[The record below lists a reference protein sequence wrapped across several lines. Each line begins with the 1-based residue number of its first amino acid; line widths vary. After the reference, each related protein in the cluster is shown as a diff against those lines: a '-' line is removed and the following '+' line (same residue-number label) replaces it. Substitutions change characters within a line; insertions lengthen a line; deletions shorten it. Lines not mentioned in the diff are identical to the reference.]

1 MKKSLGPLAA
11 VVSVLAV
18 AGCSPNGPQE
28 GSGGGGGQAAGGDG
42 GSAGGHGGIGGASG
56 GSGGTGETGGAG
68 SGGSVVAGTVG
79 MVVIDVQQTF
89 VAGAVDPDLTG
100 ILDRTK
106 SAFQLATDSQIP
118 FFLTFEGSKAGD
130 HALYTPLQS
139 SLPPQTQDFI
149 KTTFAATGLP
159 AFAGAVQ
166 QAGLS
171 HVVVLGAETDVC
183 VLQSVLGLRAL
194 GFTVLL
200 QKDGVFTS
208 ETNTSPALR
217 RMQQAGALLVD
228 QAAVAAYVA
237 NPSALPKG
245 PDVPVTIT
253 SPLHLG
259 VVLNDFTDAAVGSSP
274 DPWKT
279 QKAARLR
286 ELLLVSEWFDLPVYV
301 ADVGA
306 GLPAQFADY
315 YLGQLR
321 PMGQIAQDAF
331 VTQLVVAGTDGSLA
345 GAMPGWMASHKLF
358 VMEDALLSL
367 GTPAAQKEALQPFF
381 DQGLVPTTYKSFYY
395 DMTKSVDL
403 AQWPSP
409 VWVQKYDEY
418 YQITQAPE
426 DLPPIQ
432 GD

>member
-1 MKKSLGPLAA
+1 MKSLGPLAA
-11 VVSVLAV
+11 VVSFLSV
-18 AGCSPNGPQE
+18 AGCSPVQPHETQP
-28 GSGGGGGQAAGGDG
+28 GGGGQADG
-42 GSAGGHGGIGGASG
+42 GG
-56 GSGGTGETGGAG
+56 GSGEGGHASTGGGGTGGAG
-68 SGGSVVAGTVG
+68 EAGSTASGGSVVAGTVG

-89 VAGAVDPDLTG
+89 VDGAVDPDLTG

-118 FFLTFEGSKAGD
+118 FFLTFEGSEQGD
-130 HALYTPLQS
+130 HALYAPLQPV
-139 SLPPQTQDFI
+139 LPPQTKDFV
-149 KTTFAATGLP
+149 KTTFDATGQP
-159 AFAGAVQ
+159 AFSAAVQ

-171 HVVVLGAETDVC
+171 HLVVLGSETDVC
-183 VLQSVLGLRAL
+183 VLQTVLGLRSL

-200 QKDGVFTS
+200 ERDGVFTS
-208 ETNTSPALR
+208 ETNISPALR

-228 QAAVAAYVA
+228 QAAVASYVA
-237 NPSALPKG
+237 NPGALPKG
-245 PDVPVTIT
+245 PDAPVVIT

-259 VVLNDFTDAAVGSSP
+259 VVLNDFTAGAVSASP

-306 GLPAQFADY
+306 GLPAQFAPY
-315 YLGQLR
+315 YEGQLR
-321 PMGQIAQDAF
+321 PLSQIAQDGF
-331 VTQLVVAGTDGSLA
+331 VTQLVVAGTDGGLA
-345 GAMPGWMASHKLF
+345 GAMPGWQSSHQLF

-367 GTPAAQKEALQPFF
+367 GTPAAQKDMLKPFF

-395 DMTKSVDL
+395 DMTKSVNV
-403 AQWPSP
+403 AEWPSQQ
-409 VWVQKYDEY
+409 WIQKYDEY

-426 DLPPIQ
+426 DLPPIPSN
-432 GD
+432 